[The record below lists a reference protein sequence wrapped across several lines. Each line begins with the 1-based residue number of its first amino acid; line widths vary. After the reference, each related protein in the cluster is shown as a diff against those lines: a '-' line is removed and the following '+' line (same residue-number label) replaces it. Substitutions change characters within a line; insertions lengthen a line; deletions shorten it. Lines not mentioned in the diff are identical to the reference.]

1 MRDQWSSRVG
11 FILSS
16 AGAAIGLGAIWKF
29 PYMTGMNG
37 GGAFFLLFIIFTLV
51 IGLPLLI
58 TEFIIG
64 RGSQNEAV
72 SAFRKLAPDSG
83 WSIIGYWG
91 VAGSFILLSFYSVV
105 GGWVLIYSVM
115 SLFDS
120 VISDTANYEQLFG
133 MISGNPLIA
142 ISGHALFLIISV
154 TIVSFGI
161 KDGIE
166 KASKV
171 MMPLLFIFFI
181 ILVIRSVTLKE
192 QLKVSNFSCSLTFP
206 KSTQKAYCMLWVNP
220 SSPWLSVSP

>member
-1 MRDQWSSRVG
+1 MRDHWSSRIG

-37 GGAFFLLFIIFTLV
+37 GGAFFVLFIAFTLI

-58 TEFIIG
+58 TEFVIG
-64 RGSQNEAV
+64 RGAQKEAV
-72 SAFRKLAPDSG
+72 SAFKKLAPGSG

-105 GGWVLIYSVM
+105 GGWVLIYSMM
-115 SLFDS
+115 SLFGS
-120 VISDTANYEQLFG
+120 IISDNNNYEQLFG
-133 MISGNPLIA
+133 LITGKRLIA
-142 ISGHALFLIISV
+142 ISGHVLFLILAVI
-154 TIVSFGI
+154 IVSFGI
-161 KDGIE
+161 KEGIE

-181 ILVIRSVTLKE
+181 ILVARSVTFEGAAEGLKFFL
-192 QLKVSNFSCSLTFP
+192 QPDFSKMT
-206 KSTQKAYCMLWVNP
+206 AEGI
-220 SSPWLSVSP
+220 